1 MKPDLISLKSACP
14 EVDERFLKEH
24 RDRLSDDYFGSFPKK
39 EIYRHIRSLAGL
51 ASERPLEVT
60 ATSRRD
66 GSVDIT
72 VLAFDYPFEFSI
84 ITGVLAGMGFSVL
97 SGDIFTYGQA
107 AAIPSAP
114 GPGKGNRLQSRPR
127 VKFVPDPL
135 KRRRIIDHFTGHLE
149 TTLSFKAWASQL
161 KEKLQGIFRLMEKG
175 GDAATGEARTLVN
188 NMVVQRL
195 AQTGSDGAA
204 FLYPVEIHINN
215 HHEHF
220 TRLRVIGEDN
230 PAFLY
235 SLSNALSLNRVH
247 IEHVRIRTIGS
258 RIEDRIDMV
267 NASGRKI
274 TDPDLLDRVRLS
286 VLLTKQ
292 FTYFLS
298 KSPDPHAALSRFE
311 QLVREILALPEKGR
325 WMELLANPHTLRDL
339 ARLLGASDYLWED
352 FIRLQYESLLP
363 MFEPH
368 VRGHRFSESEK
379 TVEERLAQATSEGET
394 LEEQK
399 EALNRFKDREI
410 FLIDLD
416 YILYPDTG
424 FAVFSEKV
432 SVLAESVVRAAT
444 RFIYEDLAGRFGKPR
459 TVAGIEARLA
469 VLALGKLGGRA
480 LGYAS
485 DIELLYVY
493 SDNGQTD
500 GPEVITNLEFYDRLV
515 KGVSRFIEAKR
526 EGIFHID
533 LRLRPFGSASPL
545 ASSLE
550 NFCKYY
556 GAGGGAHS
564 FERLALVRLRAIGG
578 DAAFGAQLERLR
590 DEMIY
595 GSDSVDFEEVRSLR
609 EKQFAE
615 KGKKG
620 GPNAKFSAGGLV
632 DLEYGVQSLQVM
644 HGKDDPGLRSQRIHE
659 ALVGLTE
666 AGVLE
671 PEEFLR
677 MDSAYVFLR
686 RLINGMRM
694 LRGSA
699 KDLFLPEPNSDEFD
713 HLARRMGYEKVG
725 GLIPGQQLRI
735 DYETHTAA
743 VRTFVERQ
751 FGRETLPDPK
761 TGSVVDLVMSEGLS
775 EDVIGRVLV
784 EAGFRNIRRAHSN
797 LKRLAG
803 EGERRNAFS
812 RLAVLAFDILSTR
825 PDPDMAL
832 NNWER
837 FIHTTLSP
845 EFQYGL
851 FLSQPM
857 RLEILL
863 SVFSVSQFLAD
874 TLIRN
879 PGFLDW
885 LTIPEMLHKTRR
897 SEDLMAELR
906 QAASISRRHREWLN
920 KLRRFRRREILRIG
934 TRDICLGVD
943 TREVM
948 AELSILADA
957 ITQAVVEKTWQ
968 RLGEEGSLP
977 ETLKDP
983 ETRFCVMAFGKLGGN
998 ELNYSSD
1005 IDLLALYEDA
1015 PGQNAPSP
1023 HPGGL
1028 KRGGMKR
1035 LYTQVMESVRSDL
1048 SDHTEEGYV
1057 YRVDLRLRPFGASGD
1072 LVPSLS
1078 RLLTYYR
1085 EHAALWEIQA
1095 AFKLRPVAGS
1105 IALGYRFLE
1114 SLKPVLVE
1122 KRERP
1127 FIVDSIEHMRREA
1140 VRATTRGIQRGTDVK
1155 SGFGGLRDVEFLV
1168 QGLQLIHAPE
1178 NSMLLQGNTLL
1189 ALDVLLEAGILE
1201 RNIVGQLK
1209 EDYLFLRRI
1218 EHFLQILEDRQ
1229 IHVLPRDPTEL
1240 DILSKKVLGPDATAN
1255 AFLDGLNHR
1264 FKRINDLYKTYL
1276 LERETRDEE
1285 GSGQAGLSIVR
1296 KL

>member
-1 MKPDLISLKSACP
+1 MKPDLRSLKSACP
-14 EVDERFLKEH
+14 EVDEGFLKEH
-24 RDRLSDDYFGSFPKK
+24 RQRLSDAYFSSFPEK
-39 EIYRHIRSLAGL
+39 EIYRHVKGLAGL
-51 ASERPLEVT
+51 SSERPLEVT
-60 ATSRRD
+60 AGTRRD

-84 ITGVLAGMGFSVL
+84 ITGVLAGLGFGVL
-97 SGDIFTYGQA
+97 SGDIFTYGPA
-107 AAIPSAP
+107 AAPAP
-114 GPGKGNRLQSRPR
+114 RKGPQTRHRT
-127 VKFVPDPL
+127 KFVSDPL

-149 TTLSFKAWASQL
+149 TTLSFKAWAFQL
-161 KEKLQGIFRLMEKG
+161 KEKLQAIIALMEKG
-175 GDAATGEARTLVN
+175 GDASTGEARHLVN
-188 NMVVQRL
+188 RLVVQRL
-195 AQTGSDGAA
+195 AQTGSDGVD
-204 FLYPVEIHINN
+204 FLYPVTIQINN
-215 HHEHF
+215 DHAQF

-235 SLSNALSLNRVH
+235 ALSNALSLNRVH

-274 TDPDLLDRVRLS
+274 TDPDVLDRVRLS

-311 QLVREILALPEKGR
+311 QLVRDVLALPEKGR
-325 WMELLANPHTLRDL
+325 WVELLANPHTLRNL

-352 FIRLQYESLLP
+352 FIRVQYESLLP

-368 VRGHRFSESEK
+368 VRGHRFSESEE

-399 EALNRFKDREI
+399 KALNQFKDREI

-416 YILYPDTG
+416 YILYPDIE
-424 FAVFSEKV
+424 FAAFSEKV

-444 RFIYEDLAGRFGKPR
+444 RFVYSDLVARFGKPR

-469 VLALGKLGGRA
+469 VMALGKLGGRA

-500 GPEVITNLEFYDRLV
+500 GPDAITNPEFYDRLV
-515 KGVSRFIEAKR
+515 KGVLRFIEAKR
-526 EGIFHID
+526 EGIFHLD
-533 LRLRPFGSASPL
+533 LRLRPFGSAGPL

-564 FERLALVRLRAIGG
+564 FERLALVRLRAVGG

-595 GSDSVDFEEVRSLR
+595 GTDCVDFEEVRSLR
-609 EKQFAE
+609 EKQFGE
-615 KGKKG
+615 KSKKK

-644 HGKDDPGLRSQRIHE
+644 YGKEGPGLRSQRIHE
-659 ALVGLTE
+659 ALVALTE

-671 PEEFLR
+671 AEEFLR
-677 MDSAYVFLR
+677 VDSAYVFLR

-751 FGRETLPDPK
+751 FGRDTLPDPK

-775 EDVIGRVLV
+775 DELIGRILG
-784 EAGFRNIRRAHSN
+784 EAGFRNVRRAYGN

-803 EGERRNAFS
+803 KGGRRNAFS

-845 EFQYGL
+845 EFQYGV

-874 TLIRN
+874 TLVRN

-897 SEDLMAELR
+897 SEDLTAELR
-906 QAASISRRHREWLN
+906 RAASVSRGHGEWLN

-957 ITQAVVEKTWQ
+957 ITQAVVERNWQ
-968 RLGEEGSLP
+968 RLGDEGKLP

-983 ETRFCVMAFGKLGGN
+983 DTRFCVMAFGKLGGN

-1005 IDLLALYEDA
+1005 IDLLALYEDVSA
-1015 PGQNAPSP
+1015 PNAPSP
-1023 HPGGL
+1023 H
-1028 KRGGMKR
+1028 RGDMKR
-1035 LYTQVMESVRSDL
+1035 LYPQVMESVRSDL

-1057 YRVDLRLRPFGASGD
+1057 YRVDLRLRPFGSSGD
-1072 LVPSLS
+1072 LVPSLNG
-1078 RLLTYYR
+1078 LLTYYR
-1085 EHAALWEIQA
+1085 EKASLWEIQA
-1095 AFKLRPVAGS
+1095 AFKLRPMAGNLS
-1105 IALGYRFLE
+1105 LGYRFLE
-1114 SLKPVLVE
+1114 ALKPVLLE
-1122 KRERP
+1122 RRERRL
-1127 FIVDSIEHMRREA
+1127 IVDSIEHMRRAA

-1155 SGFGGLRDVEFLV
+1155 SGFGGIRDIEFLV

-1178 NSMLLQGNTLL
+1178 NAMLLQGNTLL
-1189 ALDVLLEAGILE
+1189 ALNVLNETGILA
-1201 RNIVGQLK
+1201 RDIAGQLK

-1229 IHVLPRDPTEL
+1229 IHVLPKDPAEL
-1240 DILSKKVLGPDATAN
+1240 DVLSKKVLGPDATAA
-1255 AFLDGLNHR
+1255 AFLDGLNDR
-1264 FKRINDLYKTYL
+1264 FKRINDLYKTCL
-1276 LERETRDEE
+1276 LERKTRDGVEV
-1285 GSGQAGLSIVR
+1285 GR
-1296 KL
+1296 

>member
-1 MKPDLISLKSACP
+1 MRRFPGLNNLR
-14 EVDERFLKEH
+14 ERFS
-24 RDRLSDDYFGSFPKK
+24 LSRKK
-39 EIYRHIRSLAGL
+39 G
-51 ASERPLEVT
+51 
-60 ATSRRD
+60 D
-66 GSVDIT
+66 GWNCWPI
-72 VLAFDYPFEFSI
+72 PI
-84 ITGVLAGMGFSVL
+84 L
-97 SGDIFTYGQA
+97 SGIWHGFWVQA
-107 AAIPSAP
+107 TICGRTSFVFSMKACFPCLNLTFADVVSAKVKRPSRN
-114 GPGKGNRLQSRPR
+114 GW
-127 VKFVPDPL
+127 
-135 KRRRIIDHFTGHLE
+135 RR
-149 TTLSFKAWASQL
+149 
-161 KEKLQGIFRLMEKG
+161 
-175 GDAATGEARTLVN
+175 
-188 NMVVQRL
+188 
-195 AQTGSDGAA
+195 
-204 FLYPVEIHINN
+204 
-215 HHEHF
+215 
-220 TRLRVIGEDN
+220 
-230 PAFLY
+230 
-235 SLSNALSLNRVH
+235 
-247 IEHVRIRTIGS
+247 
-258 RIEDRIDMV
+258 
-267 NASGRKI
+267 
-274 TDPDLLDRVRLS
+274 
-286 VLLTKQ
+286 
-292 FTYFLS
+292 
-298 KSPDPHAALSRFE
+298 
-311 QLVREILALPEKGR
+311 
-325 WMELLANPHTLRDL
+325 
-339 ARLLGASDYLWED
+339 
-352 FIRLQYESLLP
+352 
-363 MFEPH
+363 
-368 VRGHRFSESEK
+368 
-379 TVEERLAQATSEGET
+379 ATSECET

-416 YILYPDTG
+416 YILYPDTE
-424 FAVFSEKV
+424 FAAFSEKV

-444 RFIYEDLAGRFGKPR
+444 DYVYEDLSGRFGKPR

-469 VLALGKLGGRA
+469 VMALGKLGGRA

-500 GPEVITNLEFYDRLV
+500 GPESITNLEFYDRLV
-515 KGVSRFIEAKR
+515 KGVSRVIEAKR
-526 EGIFHID
+526 EGIFHLD

-556 GAGGGAHS
+556 GAGGGAHA

-595 GSDSVDFEEVRSLR
+595 GSDCVDLKEVRSLR

-615 KGKKG
+615 KGQKG
-620 GPNAKFSAGGLV
+620 APNAKFSAGGLV

-644 HGKDDPGLRSQRIHE
+644 YGKEGPGLRSQRIHE
-659 ALVGLTE
+659 ALVALTE

-671 PEEFLR
+671 PEESLQ

-699 KDLFLPEPNSDEFD
+699 KDLFLPAPNSDEFD

-725 GLIPGQQLRI
+725 GLIPDQQLRI

-751 FGRETLPDPK
+751 FGRETLPDPG

-775 EDVIGRVLV
+775 EDVIERILG
-784 EAGFRNIRRAHSN
+784 EAGFRNVRRAHTN

-837 FIHTTLSP
+837 FIHTALSP
-845 EFQYGL
+845 EFQYGV

-897 SEDLMAELR
+897 TEDLMAELR
-906 QAASISRRHREWLN
+906 SAASVCRRHGEWLN
-920 KLRRFRRREILRIG
+920 KLRRLRRREILRIG

-957 ITQAVVEKTWQ
+957 IAQVTVEKSWQ
-968 RLGEEGSLP
+968 RLSDEGRLP
-977 ETLKDP
+977 ETVKDP
-983 ETRFCVMAFGKLGGN
+983 DAGFCIMAFGKLGGN

-1005 IDLLALYEDA
+1005 IDLLAFYKDESG
-1015 PGQNAPSP
+1015 PNTPSP
-1023 HPGGL
+1023 
-1028 KRGGMKR
+1028 RRESMKR

-1072 LVPSLS
+1072 LVPSMS
-1078 RLLTYYR
+1078 RLLTYYLGN
-1085 EHAALWEIQA
+1085 AALWEIQA
-1095 AFKLRPVAGS
+1095 AFKLRPVAGN
-1105 IALGYRFLE
+1105 IALGYQFLE
-1114 SLKPVLVE
+1114 RLKPVLVE
-1122 KRERP
+1122 KRDRP
-1127 FIVDSIEHMRREA
+1127 LIVNSIEHMRRAA
-1140 VRATTRGIQRGTDVK
+1140 VRATTQGIQRGTDVK

-1168 QGLQLIHAPE
+1168 QGLQLIHVPE
-1178 NSMLLQGNTLL
+1178 NAMLLQGNTLL
-1189 ALDVLLEAGILE
+1189 ALDVLQEAGILE
-1201 RNIVGQLK
+1201 KNIVGQLK
-1209 EDYLFLRRI
+1209 GDYLFLRRI

-1229 IHVLPRDPTEL
+1229 IHVLPRDPTDL
-1240 DILSKKVLGPDATAN
+1240 DVLSKKVLGPDATAN

-1264 FKRINDLYKTYL
+1264 FKRINDLYKMYL
-1276 LERETRDEE
+1276 LERKTRD
-1285 GSGQAGLSIVR
+1285 GV
-1296 KL
+1296 

>member
-1 MKPDLISLKSACP
+1 MKPDLRSFKSACP

-24 RDRLSDDYFGSFPKK
+24 LQRLSDTYFSSFPEK
-39 EIYRHIRSLAGL
+39 EIYRHARGLAGL
-51 ASERPLEVT
+51 SSKRPLTVT
-60 ATSRRD
+60 AGTRRD

-84 ITGVLAGMGFSVL
+84 ITGILAGLGFSVL
-97 SGDIFTYGQA
+97 SGDIFTYGPA
-107 AAIPSAP
+107 AAPAP
-114 GPGKGNRLQSRPR
+114 RKSLPR
-127 VKFVPDPL
+127 RHRAKFVPDPL

-149 TTLSFKAWASQL
+149 TTLSFKAWAFQL
-161 KEKLQGIFRLMEKG
+161 KEKLQGIIGLMEKG
-175 GDAATGEARTLVN
+175 GDTSTGEARHQVN
-188 NMVVQRL
+188 RLVVQRL
-195 AQTGSDGAA
+195 AQTGSDGVD
-204 FLYPVEIHINN
+204 FLYPVTIQINN
-215 HHEHF
+215 DHAHF

-235 SLSNALSLNRVH
+235 ALSNALSLNRVH

-258 RIEDRIDMV
+258 RIEDRIDLV

-274 TDPDLLDRVRLS
+274 IDPDVLDRVRLS

-311 QLVREILALPEKGR
+311 QLTREVLALPEKGR

-379 TVEERLAQATSEGET
+379 TVAERLAQATSEGET
-394 LEEQK
+394 LDERK
-399 EALNRFKDREI
+399 RALNGFKDREI

-416 YILYPDTG
+416 YILYPDIE
-424 FAVFSEKV
+424 FAAFSEKV

-444 RFIYEDLAGRFGKPR
+444 GFVYEDLVARFGKPR

-469 VLALGKLGGRA
+469 VMALGKLGGRA

-500 GPEVITNLEFYDRLV
+500 GPDVITNPEFYDRLV

-526 EGIFHID
+526 EGIFHLD
-533 LRLRPFGSASPL
+533 LRLRPYGSAGPL
-545 ASSLE
+545 ATSLE

-578 DAAFGAQLERLR
+578 DADFGAQLERLR

-595 GSDSVDFEEVRSLR
+595 GTDCVDFEEVRILR

-615 KGKKG
+615 KGKKK

-644 HGKDDPGLRSQRIHE
+644 YGKEGPELRSQRIHE
-659 ALVGLTE
+659 ALVALTE

-671 PEEFLR
+671 AEEFLR
-677 MDSAYVFLR
+677 VDSAYVFLR

-699 KDLFLPEPNSDEFD
+699 KDLFLPDPDSDEFD
-713 HLARRMGYEKVG
+713 HLARRMGYEKMG

-761 TGSVVDLVMSEGLS
+761 TGSVVDLVMSEDLP
-775 EDVIGRVLV
+775 EEVIGRILG
-784 EAGFRNIRRAHSN
+784 EAGFRNVRRAHAN

-837 FIHTTLSP
+837 FIHTTFSP
-845 EFQYGL
+845 EFQYGV

-857 RLEILL
+857 RLELLL

-885 LTIPEMLHKTRR
+885 LTIPEMLHKTRL
-897 SEDLMAELR
+897 SKDLMAELR
-906 QAASISRRHREWLN
+906 RAASVTRQHGEWLN
-920 KLRRFRRREILRIG
+920 KVRRFRRREILRIG

-957 ITQAVVEKTWQ
+957 ITQAVVEKDWQ
-968 RLGEEGSLP
+968 RLGEEGRLP

-983 ETRFCVMAFGKLGGN
+983 DSSFCVMAFGKLGGN

-1015 PGQNAPSP
+1015 SDPNAPSP
-1023 HPGGL
+1023 H
-1028 KRGGMKR
+1028 RGDMKR
-1035 LYTQVMESVRSDL
+1035 LYTQIMEFVRSDL

-1057 YRVDLRLRPFGASGD
+1057 YRVDLRLRPFGSSGD
-1072 LVPSLS
+1072 LVPSLNG
-1078 RLLTYYR
+1078 LLTYYR
-1085 EHAALWEIQA
+1085 EKASLWEIQA
-1095 AFKLRPVAGS
+1095 AFKLRPMAGNLS
-1105 IALGYRFLE
+1105 LGYRFLE
-1114 SLKPVLVE
+1114 ALKPLLLE
-1122 KRERP
+1122 KRDRRLV
-1127 FIVDSIEHMRREA
+1127 VDSIEHMRRA
-1140 VRATTRGIQRGTDVK
+1140 AIRATTRGIQRGTDVK
-1155 SGFGGLRDVEFLV
+1155 SGFGGIRDIEFLV

-1178 NSMLLQGNTLL
+1178 NAMLLQGNTLQ
-1189 ALDVLLEAGILE
+1189 ALNVLNETGILE
-1201 RNIVGQLK
+1201 RDIAGQLR

-1229 IHVLPRDPTEL
+1229 IHVLPKDPVEL
-1240 DILSKKVLGPDATAN
+1240 DVLSKKVLGPDATAA
-1255 AFLDGLNHR
+1255 AFLAGLNDR
-1264 FKRINDLYKTYL
+1264 FKRINDFYQTYL
-1276 LERETRDEE
+1276 LGRKTGD
-1285 GSGQAGLSIVR
+1285 GAGVGR
-1296 KL
+1296 

>member
-1 MKPDLISLKSACP
+1 MKPDLKSLKSACP

-24 RDRLSDDYFGSFPKK
+24 LYRLSDTYFSSFPEK
-39 EIYRHIRSLAGL
+39 EIYRHLKGLAGL
-51 ASERPLEVT
+51 SSKRPLEVT
-60 ATSRRD
+60 AVARRD

-84 ITGVLAGMGFSVL
+84 ITGVLAGMGFGVL

-107 AAIPSAP
+107 AAPAP
-114 GPGKGNRLQSRPR
+114 RKGNRLQSRPR
-127 VKFVPDPL
+127 GKFVPDPL

-149 TTLSFKAWASQL
+149 TTRSLKAWASQL
-161 KEKLQGIFRLMEKG
+161 KEKLHRIIGLMEKG

-195 AQTGSDGAA
+195 AQTGSDGVD
-204 FLYPVEIHINN
+204 FLYPATIQINN
-215 HHEHF
+215 DHAHF

-235 SLSNALSLNRVH
+235 ALSNALSLNRVH

-274 TDPDLLDRVRLS
+274 TDPDVLDRVRLS

-298 KSPDPHAALSRFE
+298 TSPDPHAALSRFE
-311 QLVREILALPEKGR
+311 QLVREVLALPEKGR

-379 TVEERLAQATSEGET
+379 TVEERLAQATSNGET

-424 FAVFSEKV
+424 FAAFSEKV

-444 RFIYEDLAGRFGKPR
+444 RFVCEDLAGRFGKPR

-469 VLALGKLGGRA
+469 VMALGKLGGRA

-533 LRLRPFGSASPL
+533 LRLRPFGSAGPL

-578 DAAFGAQLERLR
+578 DTAFGAQLERLR

-595 GSDSVDFEEVRSLR
+595 GTDCVDFEEVRSLR

-615 KGKKG
+615 KGRKG

-632 DLEYGVQSLQVM
+632 DIEYGVQSLQVM
-644 HGKDDPGLRSQRIHE
+644 YGKDDPALRSQRIHE

-671 PEEFLR
+671 PEEFLQ

-751 FGRETLPDPK
+751 FGRETLPDPR

-775 EDVIGRVLV
+775 EDVIERVLL
-784 EAGFRNIRRAHSN
+784 EAGFRNVHRAHSN

-845 EFQYGL
+845 EFQYGV

-906 QAASISRRHREWLN
+906 RAASISRRHEEWLN
-920 KLRRFRRREILRIG
+920 KVRRFRRREILRIG

-968 RLGEEGSLP
+968 RLGEEGSFP

-1015 PGQNAPSP
+1015 SGQNMSSP
-1023 HPGGL
+1023 HP
-1028 KRGGMKR
+1028 GGMKR

-1057 YRVDLRLRPFGASGD
+1057 YRVDLRLRPFGGSGD

-1078 RLLTYYR
+1078 GLLTYYR

-1095 AFKLRPVAGS
+1095 AFKLRPVAGN

-1114 SLKPVLVE
+1114 RLKPVLVE
-1122 KRERP
+1122 KRDRHL
-1127 FIVDSIEHMRREA
+1127 IVDSIERMRRAA
-1140 VRATTRGIQRGTDVK
+1140 VRATTQGIQRGTDVK

-1168 QGLQLIHAPE
+1168 QGLQLIHVPE

-1189 ALDVLLEAGILE
+1189 ALDVLHEAGILE
-1201 RNIVGQLK
+1201 KDIAGQLK

-1229 IHVLPRDPTEL
+1229 IHVLPRDPAEL
-1240 DILSKKVLGPDATAN
+1240 DVLSKKVLGPDATAT

-1264 FKRINDLYKTYL
+1264 FKRINDLYKTVL
-1276 LERETRDEE
+1276 LERKTRD
-1285 GSGQAGLSIVR
+1285 VV
-1296 KL
+1296 

>member
-1 MKPDLISLKSACP
+1 MKPDLKSLKSACP

-24 RDRLSDDYFGSFPKK
+24 LSRLSDAYFARFPKK
-39 EIYRHIRSLAGL
+39 ELYRHVNGLAGL
-51 ASERPLEVT
+51 SPERPVEVS
-60 ATSRRD
+60 ATVRRD

-84 ITGVLAGMGFSVL
+84 ITGILAGMGFSIL

-107 AAIPSAP
+107 AAPEP
-114 GPGKGNRLQSRPR
+114 RKGPGRQLRSRG
-127 VKFVPDPL
+127 KFVPDPL
-135 KRRRIIDHFTGHLE
+135 KRRRIIDHFTGHAD

-161 KEKLQGIFRLMEKG
+161 KNNLHDIIGLMEQG
-175 GDAATGEARTLVN
+175 GEPSAAEARHRVN
-188 NMVVQRL
+188 DMVVRRL
-195 AQTGSDGAA
+195 AQMDSGAA
-204 FLYPVEIHINN
+204 PFLYPVKIHINN
-215 HHEHF
+215 DHEHF
-220 TRLRVIGEDN
+220 TRLRVVAEDT

-235 SLSNALSLNRVH
+235 SLSNALSLNRVQ

-258 RIEDRIDMV
+258 RIEDRIDLV
-267 NASGRKI
+267 DATDRKI
-274 TDPDLLDRVRLS
+274 TDPDVLDHVRLS

-298 KSPDPHAALSRFE
+298 KSPDPHAALSRYE
-311 QLVREILALPEKGR
+311 QLVRDVLTLPEKGR
-325 WMELLANPHTLRDL
+325 WMELLTNPHTLRDL
-339 ARLLGASDYLWED
+339 ARLLGASDFLWED

-368 VRGHRFSESEK
+368 VRGRRFSEGVE
-379 TVEERLAQATSEGET
+379 TVEERLSQAVAEVET
-394 LEEQK
+394 LEGQK

-416 YILYPDTG
+416 YILHPETE
-424 FAVFSEKV
+424 FAAFSEKL

-444 RFIYEDLAGRFGKPR
+444 RLVYEDLAGRFGKPR
-459 TVAGIEARLA
+459 TIAGIEARLA
-469 VLALGKLGGRA
+469 VTALGKLGGRA

-493 SDNGQTD
+493 SDNGRTD

-533 LRLRPFGSASPL
+533 LRLRPFGSAGPL

-556 GAGGGAHS
+556 GADGGAHS
-564 FERLALVRLRAIGG
+564 YERLALVRLRAIGG
-578 DAAFGAQLERLR
+578 DGAFGAQVERLR

-595 GSDSVDFEEVRSLR
+595 AVNCIDFEEVRSLR
-609 EKQFAE
+609 EKQFEE
-615 KGKKG
+615 KGRKG

-644 HGKDDPGLRSQRIHE
+644 YGKEGPQLRSQKIHD
-659 ALVGLTE
+659 ALGALTE
-666 AGVLE
+666 VGILE
-671 PEEFLR
+671 PDEFLQ

-699 KDLFLPEPNSDEFD
+699 EDLFLPDPKSDEFD

-743 VRTFVERQ
+743 VRAFVERQ

-761 TGSVVDLVMSEGLS
+761 TGSVVDLVMSEGLP
-775 EDVIGRVLV
+775 DDMIGRVLRD
-784 EAGFRNIRRAHSN
+784 AGFKNVRRAYHN

-803 EGERRNAFS
+803 EGERRDAFAK
-812 RLAVLAFDILSTR
+812 LAVLAFDVLSMR

-845 EFQYGL
+845 AFQYGI

-885 LTIPEMLHKTRR
+885 LIIPEILHKTRR
-897 SEDLMAELR
+897 TEDLTAELR
-906 QAASISRRHREWLN
+906 RAAAVSRRHGEWLN
-920 KLRRFRRREILRIG
+920 ELRRFRRREILRIG

-943 TREVM
+943 PGEVM
-948 AELSILADA
+948 RELSILADA
-957 ITQAVVEKTWQ
+957 ITRVAVEKTWQ
-968 RLGEEGSLP
+968 RLGEEGRLPAP
-977 ETLKDP
+977 ETNP
-983 ETRFCVMAFGKLGGN
+983 ESHFCVMAFGKLGGN

-1005 IDLLALYEDA
+1005 IDLLAFYDEEGVSNGPASDR
-1015 PGQNAPSP
+1015 
-1023 HPGGL
+1023 GGL
-1028 KRGGMKR
+1028 KR
-1035 LYTQVMESVRSDL
+1035 LYGQVMESVRSDL
-1048 SDHTEEGYV
+1048 SDHTEEGYA

-1072 LVPSLS
+1072 LVPTLNG
-1078 RLLTYYR
+1078 LLKYYR
-1085 EHAALWEIQA
+1085 NKASLWEIQA
-1095 AFKLRPVAGS
+1095 AFKLRPVAGNIS
-1105 IALGYRFLE
+1105 LGYGFLE
-1114 SLKPVLVE
+1114 RLKPVLVE
-1122 KRERP
+1122 RRDRGR
-1127 FIVDSIEHMRREA
+1127 IVDSIEHMRRAA
-1140 VRATTRGIQRGTDVK
+1140 VRATARGIQRGTDVK

-1168 QGLQLIHAPE
+1168 QGLQLIHAPD
-1178 NSMLLQGNTLL
+1178 NS
-1189 ALDVLLEAGILE
+1189 
-1201 RNIVGQLK
+1201 
-1209 EDYLFLRRI
+1209 
-1218 EHFLQILEDRQ
+1218 
-1229 IHVLPRDPTEL
+1229 
-1240 DILSKKVLGPDATAN
+1240 
-1255 AFLDGLNHR
+1255 
-1264 FKRINDLYKTYL
+1264 
-1276 LERETRDEE
+1276 
-1285 GSGQAGLSIVR
+1285 
-1296 KL
+1296 

>member
-1 MKPDLISLKSACP
+1 MKPDLTSLKAACP

-24 RDRLSDDYFGSFPKK
+24 RDRLSDDYFSSFPKK
-39 EIYRHIRSLAGL
+39 EIYRHLKGLAGL
-51 ASERPLEVT
+51 SSEQPLKVT
-60 ATSRRD
+60 ATARRD

-84 ITGVLAGMGFSVL
+84 ITGVLSGMGFGIL

-107 AAIPSAP
+107 AAPVLRK
-114 GPGKGNRLQSRPR
+114 GKRPHSHPKA
-127 VKFVPDPL
+127 KFVSDPL
-135 KRRRIIDHFTGHLE
+135 KRRRIIDYFTGHLE
-149 TTLSFKAWASQL
+149 TTLSFKAWTSQL
-161 KEKLQGIFRLMEKG
+161 KENLQGIFGLMEKG
-175 GDAATGEARTLVN
+175 GDASTNEARHRVN
-188 NMVVQRL
+188 KMVVQRL
-195 AQTGSDGAA
+195 AQTGSDGAN
-204 FLYPVEIHINN
+204 FLYPVEIQINN

-247 IEHVRIRTIGS
+247 IEHVRIRTIAG
-258 RIEDRIDMV
+258 RIEDRIDLV

-274 TDPDLLDRVRLS
+274 TDPHVLDRVRLS

-311 QLVREILALPEKGR
+311 QLVREVLALPEKGR
-325 WMELLANPHTLRDL
+325 WLELLANPHTLKDL

-379 TVEERLAQATSEGET
+379 TVEERLAQVTSKGET

-416 YILYPDTG
+416 HILYPDTG
-424 FAVFSEKV
+424 FAAFSEKV

-444 RFIYEDLAGRFGKPR
+444 RFVYEDLAGRFGKPR

-469 VLALGKLGGRA
+469 VMALGKLGGRA

-533 LRLRPFGSASPL
+533 LRLRPFGGGGPL

-595 GSDSVDFEEVRSLR
+595 GSDCVDFEEVRALR
-609 EKQFAE
+609 EKQFSE

-644 HGKDDPGLRSQRIHE
+644 YGKDDPGLRSQRIHE

-666 AGVLE
+666 AGVLQ
-671 PEEFLR
+671 PEEYLQ

-761 TGSVVDLVMSEGLS
+761 TGSVVDLVMSEGLP
-775 EDVIGRVLV
+775 EDLIGRVLG
-784 EAGFRNIRRAHSN
+784 EAGFRNVRRAYSN

-812 RLAVLAFDILSTR
+812 RLSVLAFDILSTR

-906 QAASISRRHREWLN
+906 RAASISRRHGEWLN

-957 ITQAVVEKTWQ
+957 ITAAVVEKTWQ

-983 ETRFCVMAFGKLGGN
+983 EAHFCVMAFGKLGGN

-1005 IDLLALYEDA
+1005 IDLLALFEDA
-1015 PGQNAPSP
+1015 SGRNAPSP
-1023 HPGGL
+1023 Q
-1028 KRGGMKR
+1028 RGDMKR

-1072 LVPSLS
+1072 LVPSLNG
-1078 RLLTYYR
+1078 LLTYYR

-1095 AFKLRPVAGS
+1095 AFKLRPVAGN

-1127 FIVDSIEHMRREA
+1127 FIVDSIERMRREA
-1140 VRATTRGIQRGTDVK
+1140 VRATTQGIQRGTDVK
-1155 SGFGGLRDVEFLV
+1155 SGFGGIRDIEFLV

-1178 NSMLLQGNTLL
+1178 NAMLLQGNTLL
-1189 ALDVLLEAGILE
+1189 ALNVLNETGILE
-1201 RNIVGQLK
+1201 RDIAGQLR

-1229 IHVLPRDPTEL
+1229 IHVLPRDPAEM
-1240 DILSKKVLGPDATAN
+1240 DVLSKKVLGPDATAT
-1255 AFLDGLNHR
+1255 AFLDGLNRR
-1264 FKRINDLYKTYL
+1264 FNRINELYKTHL
-1276 LERETRDEE
+1276 LERETRDEK
-1285 GSGQAGLSIVR
+1285 GSGRRGLSIDR
-1296 KL
+1296 KPSNTGD